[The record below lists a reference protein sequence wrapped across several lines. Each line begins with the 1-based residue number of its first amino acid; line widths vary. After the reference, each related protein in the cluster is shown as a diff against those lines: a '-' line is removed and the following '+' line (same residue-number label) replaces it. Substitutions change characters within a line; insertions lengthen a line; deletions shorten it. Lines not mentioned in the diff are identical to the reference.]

1 MLMAKLK
8 KDSGRA
14 RYFEFLIDSGADF
27 TLISK
32 SDAYLLGIDY
42 SELKTK
48 EIKVEVANLAFIHA
62 KKTNLHIEIS
72 EKIFTIPVL
81 IAKEEVE
88 RLLGRK
94 GVFENFDIT
103 FKEQEE
109 HVLFKIR

>member
-8 KDSGRA
+8 KGKGRA

-32 SDAYLLGIDY
+32 ADAYLLGIDY
-42 SELKTK
+42 KELPGK

-62 KKTNLHIEIS
+62 KQTRFTISIEGHD
-72 EKIFTIPVL
+72 FTIPVL

-88 RLLGRK
+88 RLMGRK
-94 GVFENFDIT
+94 GIFENFDIT
-103 FKEQEE
+103 FKELEKE
-109 HVLFKIR
+109 VIFKRK